1 MTNDAPRHTP
11 PRETTQPAPNF
22 DVNMSTRQDGNFRQ
36 NGNLEQRGNQALDQR
51 GNQAL
56 DQSGNQVRQDGN
68 QVRQDGRVQQDVSGR
83 VQQDVQ
89 GNRLNTGDVRS
100 DNRSGS
106 SSGASVDD
114 HSVNNRTDK
123 SVVMGSQF
131 LPECTF
137 GLSIGAAGT
146 GAFQIGVPSESCMK
160 ARGQAI
166 EVQANAQVD
175 IARTNADAR
184 VQIERARAQADEN
197 SARANAQA
205 SVLNTAIE
213 ADSRDL
219 SEGRNHAQA
228 MTKIACDFSIDRAGT
243 ARQSWQQ
250 FDTMGAKIGRHPT
263 AKAGTQQLWKEAVT
277 SSAQSM
283 DAGAVCIQSARN
295 ELGITAKPFEVP
307 DLEFEKPKPPA
318 KPKAPEKPKDK
329 TEPCPDKDKEKG
341 KGQ

>member
-22 DVNMSTRQDGNFRQ
+22 DVNMSARQDGNFRQ

-51 GNQAL
+51 GNQALDQRGNQRL

-123 SVVMGSQF
+123 SVNMGAQF

-137 GLSIGAAGT
+137 GLSIGAPGT

-160 ARGQAI
+160 ARGQALETQAKTQAEI
-166 EVQANAQVD
+166 AKARFDAEVEMAKAGANAS
-175 IARTNADAR
+175 IT
-184 VQIERARAQADEN
+184 
-197 SARANAQA
+197 
-205 SVLNTAIE
+205 NTAIR
-213 ADSRDL
+213 ADQQNI
-219 SEGRNHAQA
+219 SEGRTHVQN
-228 MTKIACDFSIDRAGT
+228 MTKLACDFSIDRAGT

-250 FDTMGAKIGRHPT
+250 FDNMGAKIGKHPT
-263 AKAGTQQLWKEAVT
+263 AKAGTQQLWTEAVT

-283 DAGAVCIQSARN
+283 DAGAVCVESARN
-295 ELGITAKPFEVP
+295 ELGITAKKFEVP
-307 DLEFEKPKPPA
+307 ALEIEKPKPPVVH
-318 KPKAPEKPKDK
+318 KPKAPEQPKAEKPCTDEEAKLK
-329 TEPCPDKDKEKG
+329 AKK
-341 KGQ
+341 